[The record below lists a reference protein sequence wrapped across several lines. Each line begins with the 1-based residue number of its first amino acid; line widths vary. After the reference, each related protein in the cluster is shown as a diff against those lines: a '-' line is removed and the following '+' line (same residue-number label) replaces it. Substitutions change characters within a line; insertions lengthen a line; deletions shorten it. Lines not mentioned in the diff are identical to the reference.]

1 VECAVLTGIGRL
13 PAAKVHPFLRLE
25 RLPQLIPGGYRGIRR
40 GRLEWIQVVGIPGRP
55 RARHEGLAMRQFM
68 WLARSRPILLLLL
81 AWGISYAG
89 DMAAY
94 TVASV
99 YLYRAGGAGY
109 VGLLGLEWA
118 LSAALLVP
126 LVSSWSDRVR
136 RERLLTATLIPRA
149 LLLGAA
155 GAAMS
160 GHGQAML
167 VAVLVALDGG
177 LCSVFRPV
185 QAALLPWLA
194 RTPGELTSANTAAS
208 VMQAAAML
216 VGPAIAAGL
225 LSAGTARSA
234 MFVTCGLVTAA
245 AVLLA
250 GVRPL
255 AAQVPARTAKI
266 LKQVRLDI
274 AAGFTACI
282 RQRGALALV
291 VPAAVQ
297 TFARGVL
304 TVLTVVIAL
313 DLFGLGPAGVG
324 LLGAALGAGGILG
337 TPLALMLVRG
347 KRVARCFAAGVAG
360 WGVPMILLAFTHA
373 GYWPYLLFGAIG
385 VANLVDDVA
394 VYSALQRVIP
404 PRLMGRAL
412 GARRAVLLLSVGLGS
427 AVAPPLIHA
436 FGARATLAGVGLLLV
451 VTAIVSVPSLRAI
464 DSRLSAPGPE
474 VALLRQ
480 VSFFGPLPFATV
492 EHLASVLRPATYEP
506 GDVIIREGDP
516 GERFYLIA
524 AGRARASSGGRQL
537 SEMGAGD
544 SFGEIA
550 LLRRIPRTATVTA
563 ISRLHARILDR
574 EEFLAAVTGSPESV
588 ESADAVISA
597 RLQVG

>member
-1 VECAVLTGIGRL
+1 
-13 PAAKVHPFLRLE
+13 
-25 RLPQLIPGGYRGIRR
+25 
-40 GRLEWIQVVGIPGRP
+40 
-55 RARHEGLAMRQFM
+55 
-68 WLARSRPILLLLL
+68 
-81 AWGISYAG
+81 
-89 DMAAY
+89 
-94 TVASV
+94 
-99 YLYRAGGAGY
+99 
-109 VGLLGLEWA
+109 
-118 LSAALLVP
+118 
-126 LVSSWSDRVR
+126 
-136 RERLLTATLIPRA
+136 

-160 GHGQAML
+160 GHGQSML
-167 VAVLVALDGG
+167 VAALVGLDGG

-194 RTPGELTSANTAAS
+194 RTPDELTSANTAAS

-225 LSAGTARSA
+225 LSVAAPRSA
-234 MFVTCGLVTAA
+234 ILVTCVLIAA
-245 AVLLA
+245 GAVLLA

-255 AAQVPARTAKI
+255 ATPVPARGAKI
-266 LKQVRLDI
+266 LKQLRLDL
-274 AAGFTACI
+274 AAGFTVFT
-282 RQRGALALV
+282 RQRRALALV
-291 VPAAVQ
+291 VPAAAQ

-304 TVLTVVIAL
+304 NVLTVVIAL

-337 TPLALMLVRG
+337 TPLAMALVRG

-360 WGVPMILLAFTHA
+360 WGVPMILLAFMHA
-373 GYWPYLLFGAIG
+373 RYWPYLLFGAVG
-385 VANLVDDVA
+385 VASLVDDVA

-427 AVAPPLIHA
+427 AVAPALIHA
-436 FGARATLAGVGLLLV
+436 FGARATMAGVGLLLI
-451 VTAIVSVPSLRAI
+451 VTATGYVPSLKAI
-464 DSRLSAPGPE
+464 DSTLSAPGPE

-492 EHLASVLRPATYEP
+492 EHLAGVLRPATYEP

-516 GERFYLIA
+516 GESFYMIA
-524 AGRARASSGGRQL
+524 EGRARASSGGRQL
-537 SEMGAGD
+537 SEMGAAD

-550 LLRRIPRTATVTA
+550 LLRQVPRTATVTA
-563 ISRLHARILDR
+563 ISRLHVWILDR

-588 ESADAVISA
+588 ESADALVSA
-597 RLQVG
+597 RLQAT